1 MFDRIGIIGT
11 GAMGGAVARLITHAA
26 PDCTLFLSNRTREK
40 AQKLSEECPNARAT
54 DNAEI
59 ANSCDLIVLAVKPQI
74 MPEVLRA
81 LSPVFASRP
90 DRFVLV
96 TMAAGLTTE
105 TIQTLAGG
113 TYPVI
118 RIMPNTPIAVG
129 AGVVTYCA
137 KDVSDGELSAFTAL
151 LSDAGTLDSLPE
163 SMIDAAS
170 ALAGCG
176 PAFVDLFIE
185 ALADGAVACGLPR
198 DKALLYAA
206 QTVEGAAKTAR
217 ETGEHPGRLKDVV
230 CSPAGS
236 TIQGVRAL
244 EKGGFR
250 SAAME
255 AVIAAYERNLALT
268 EIPADR

>member
-1 MFDRIGIIGT
+1 MFESIGIIGT
-11 GAMGGAVARLITHAA
+11 GAMGGAIARLIASSS
-26 PDCTLFLSNRTREK
+26 PDCALLLSNRTPEK
-40 AQKLSEECPNARAT
+40 AERLADAYKNARVST
-54 DNAEI
+54 NAEI
-59 ANSCDLIVLAVKPQI
+59 AGACNLIVLAVKPQ
-74 MPEVLRA
+74 MMADVLTGIA
-81 LSPVFASRP
+81 PVLKSRT

-96 TMAAGLTTE
+96 SVAAGLTAG
-105 TIQTLAGG
+105 TIQKLAGG
-113 TYPVI
+113 AYPVI

-129 AGVVTYCA
+129 AGIVTYCS
-137 KDVSDGELSAFTAL
+137 KDATDEEVQAFCERI
-151 LSDAGTLDSLPE
+151 SGAGTLDPIPE
-163 SMIDAAS
+163 HLIDAAS

-176 PAFVDLFIE
+176 PAFVDLFLE

-198 DKALLYAA
+198 AKALLYAA

-217 ETGEHPGRLKDVV
+217 LSGEHPGRLKDVV

-255 AVIAAYERNLALT
+255 AVIAAYEKNLALKKG
-268 EIPADR
+268 E